1 MAADATARALAHL
14 QAARQAAA
22 EAGGAA
28 EPRPIDRVGVV
39 GTGTMGRGIAVA
51 FLDAG
56 LPVTVLGRS
65 DASLRDAGRVIA
77 GIYEGGVR
85 RGKLS
90 EEGVRERLARLSLD
104 TDPHALAG
112 CDLVVETI
120 SEDATAKRET
130 IAAIDR
136 AVGDRAIVVT
146 NTSFLDM
153 GDLAR
158 ATTRPQNFAGI
169 HFFNPANLMKLV
181 ENVRG
186 PRAAPDV
193 TATLMAV
200 AKRLGKT
207 AVLVGPG
214 EGFVANRMLSKRTR
228 EALFLVQEG
237 AAPAQIDRV
246 LTEFGFPVGPFALAD
261 MAGLDV
267 LAATRAARSSA
278 MTPRERE
285 ADIVERLVAAGR
297 LGRKSGAGYY
307 AYGENGKPANDPVV
321 DELLA
326 AHRRER
332 RIAARTVSDE
342 EVRERCLF
350 ALVNEGAKLIE
361 EGVAARAGDIDVIW
375 TAGLGF
381 PAHLG
386 GPMFW
391 ASELGLARV
400 VEALKRQAASVGPE
414 YFAPSPLIERL
425 AATGGRFA

>member
-1 MAADATARALAHL
+1 MASDRLKVGAIG
-14 QAARQAAA
+14 
-22 EAGGAA
+22 AG
-28 EPRPIDRVGVV
+28 R
-39 GTGTMGRGIAVA
+39 MGRGIAVA

-56 LPVTVLGRS
+56 LPVTLVGRS
-65 DASLRDAGRVIA
+65 DASLQNAGRAIA

-90 EEGVRERLARLSLD
+90 EEMVRERLARLSLAA
-104 TDPHALAG
+104 DPQALAG

-120 SEDATAKRET
+120 SEDAAAKKEA
-130 IAAIDR
+130 IEAIDR

-158 ATTRPQNFAGI
+158 ATTRPQNFAGM
-169 HFFNPANLMKLV
+169 HFFNPANLMRLV
-181 ENVRG
+181 ENARP

-193 TATLMAV
+193 AATLMAV

-207 AVLVGPG
+207 AVLVGRG

-228 EALFLVQEG
+228 EALFLLQEG
-237 AAPAQIDRV
+237 ATPAQVDRV
-246 LTEFGFPVGPFALAD
+246 LTGFGFPVGPFALAD

-307 AYGENGKPANDPVV
+307 AYGEDGKPANDPAVG
-321 DELLA
+321 ELLA

-332 RIAARTVSDE
+332 KIAARTVSDE
-342 EVRERCLF
+342 EVRERCLL

-381 PAHLG
+381 PTHLG

-391 ASELGLARV
+391 ASELGLAHV
-400 VEALKRQAASVGPE
+400 AEALKRHAAVVGPE

-425 AATGGRFA
+425 GATGGRFA